1 MRVLAEKALVV
12 FRISLSVINIF
23 FTSKLILLSEVLSVY
38 FLVSTELIVV

>member
-1 MRVLAEKALVV
+1 MKVLAEKALVV